1 MRRWEKALLAVDRAL
16 GTGEPPSRVEL
27 AVARH
32 PVRFGVATGTVMAV
46 LIAAVLSGFDDP
58 MILFQTSLIGAGLG
72 LLGWAAGRNARWL
85 HAYYTRTGRYE
96 EVRQKALR
104 AKPLS
109 RRAMLLRVLGVWVVA
124 SGVFWVIGPRMDTP
138 RSLPWAATYGALVAT
153 ASATGAWLRLR
164 RLRGFEVS
172 DRSVA
177 DRDLAFRY
185 ERAFQLWSYGASH
198 RRLVLRAGPGG
209 GSEGAVEIEFLDVLG
224 MKVKSRYRE
233 LLISPAPDNDPLDEF
248 VEIPEKH
255 RADYVKL
262 LVTDGSGDGFVI
274 CRALRVH
281 EK

>member
-1 MRRWEKALLAVDRAL
+1 MGIVWA
-16 GTGEPPSRVEL
+16 
-27 AVARH
+27 
-32 PVRFGVATGTVMAV
+32 
-46 LIAAVLSGFDDP
+46 LSGFGDP
-58 MILFQTSLIGAGLG
+58 DVWLQ
-72 LLGWAAGRNARWL
+72 AALTGVGVGFLVWGVCRLARWQ
-85 HAYYTRTGRYE
+85 HAYDEKTGRAE
-96 EVRQKALR
+96 EARQAAAR
-104 AKPLS
+104 NRVEPLS
-109 RRAMLLRVLGVWVVA
+109 PAVAVLLSLGGWVVA
-124 SGVFWVIGPRMDTP
+124 SGVFWVIGPRMDIP
-138 RSLPWAATYGALVAT
+138 RSLPWAATYGTLLTT
-153 ASATGAWLRLR
+153 ASVAGAWLQRR
-164 RLRGFEVS
+164 RLRGFEVG

-177 DRDLAFRY
+177 NRDLTFRY

-198 RRLVLRAGPGG
+198 RQLVLRAGAGG

-248 VEIPEKH
+248 VDVPEKC